1 MPKYYISDGL
11 EKAIVS
17 ADNPVTAC
25 IKAVGNFFNSIPVGG
40 YYDLSEV
47 GHYDAE
53 FLDEEREKYLQRHFD
68 DVRIPANLVLDIIEQ
83 LHKKRKKKDKDVDN
97 E

>member
-1 MPKYYISDGL
+1 MPKYYIDDGL

-17 ADNPVTAC
+17 ADNAVYAC
-25 IKAVGNFFNSIPVGG
+25 IKAVAHYFNSIPVGG

-47 GHYDAE
+47 GYYNPDLLSEDPDHY
-53 FLDEEREKYLQRHFD
+53 LNRHLED
-68 DVRIPANLVLDIIEQ
+68 IRIPANLVLEIIEQ
-83 LHKKRKKKDKDVDN
+83 MHQDRKKRDKDLDN

>member
-1 MPKYYISDGL
+1 MPKYYINDGL
-11 EKAIVS
+11 EKAIIS

-25 IKAVGNFFNSIPVGG
+25 IKAVGHFFNSIPVGG

-47 GHYDAE
+47 GHYDPK
-53 FLDEEREKYLQRHFD
+53 LLSEEPDYYLKRHLD

-83 LHKKRKKKDKDVDN
+83 IYHDKEKRDKDVDN